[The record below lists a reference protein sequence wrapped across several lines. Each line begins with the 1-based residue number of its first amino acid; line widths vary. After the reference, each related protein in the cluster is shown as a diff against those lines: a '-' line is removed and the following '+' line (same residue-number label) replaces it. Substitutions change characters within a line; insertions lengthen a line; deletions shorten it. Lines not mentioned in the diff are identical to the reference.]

1 MGHGA
6 STTPGVCVGGMD
18 TVPDITSGDVES
30 LTHGASSVRDP
41 SVEGVHLV
49 ELDLL

>member
-1 MGHGA
+1 MGHEA

-30 LTHGASSVRDP
+30 LTHGPGSMC
-41 SVEGVHLV
+41 E
-49 ELDLL
+49 